1 MTTPTSTFARLEYL
15 CLPSAVYAG
24 GMAAAAFELSGA
36 VFDATSWSLAIVLV
50 ATIAWMAH
58 LLDRAKPLAA
68 WHDPADRM
76 ANPQRDAF
84 VQRHRLALNV
94 LATTL
99 GLVAGVLA
107 ILLDPRLVVLVPIG
121 AVSVIVYGARPSNSR
136 RTRPK
141 DVLVIKNAL
150 TGLAYATLIGCVV
163 LVAVPGLQEQ
173 GLPWLALSLI
183 GLLVTGD
190 AILSDV
196 DDTPADAMFGTTT
209 VSVLGGRKWATMV
222 AVGTYVIVMGCWLW
236 LGTRTPTALMLA
248 IGLPATG
255 VLIAFLPRVRSLIDV
270 RGGMLALVALAF
282 V

>member
-1 MTTPTSTFARLEYL
+1 
-15 CLPSAVYAG
+15 
-24 GMAAAAFELSGA
+24 MAAAALELSGA
-36 VFDATSWSLAIVLV
+36 GFDPHVWSLSIVLV

-58 LLDRAKPLAA
+58 LMDRAKPLEA

-76 ANPQRDAF
+76 ANPARDAF
-84 VQRHRLALNV
+84 VRKHRRAMNLLAASLWMLACLWAALLDFGLAV
-94 LATTL
+94 LA
-99 GLVAGVLA
+99 
-107 ILLDPRLVVLVPIG
+107 PIG
-121 AVSVIVYGARPSNSR
+121 AVSVIIYGARQTDSR

-163 LVAVPGLQEQ
+163 LVAVPGLQQ
-173 GLPWLALSLI
+173 QRLPWLALSLI
-183 GLLVTGD
+183 GLLVAGD

-209 VSVLGGRKWATMV
+209 VSVLAGRTWAKAV
-222 AVGTYVIVMGCWLW
+222 AIGIYVLAVAYWLW
-236 LGTRTPTALMLA
+236 LGTRTPTALTLA

-270 RGGMLALVALAF
+270 RGGVLALLALAF
-282 V
+282 I